1 MRFLKNLNCK
11 CFRAGSRDIST
22 IFTKLGVRD
31 IDRKKKRERKKGRES
46 ICSFITDK
54 HGLLLI

>member
-1 MRFLKNLNCK
+1 MN
-11 CFRAGSRDIST
+11 
-22 IFTKLGVRD
+22 FTKLGVRD
-31 IDRKKKRERKKGRES
+31 IDRKKKRERKKRERES